1 MPRLPVDGK
10 KVIEHRIS
18 LSGVERQAL
27 EDFVFANNINKVG
40 TPLVALISD
49 VSAMAFLITA
59 YSVYRYGDDA
69 LDYFQEQYN
78 NLGMLYKDFILVSKG
93 LPVIREVNFGLDL
106 LSKLAGTQYPVPGG
120 NRTGDI

>member
-10 KVIEHRIS
+10 KVSELRIS

-27 EDFVFANNINKVG
+27 EDFIVANNINKVG

-93 LPVIREVNFGLDL
+93 LPVIREINFGLDL
-106 LSKLAGTQYPVPGG
+106 LSRLAGTEIPDLGGDRSGPV
-120 NRTGDI
+120 